1 MQPALCAPE
10 KAAGTAAVPVA
21 ELLCPAAAEP
31 EAEAAE
37 KLREMLQSIAQGGD
51 INATDD
57 DGQTALMLAA
67 AQNERL
73 VLCWLVAKGADVTLK
88 NKVGKTAQDLARTIA
103 QRELLDLSAKVTPR
117 GAKAPALKDDL
128 SLEKLALVV
137 RRSGNVNMKGMEAWA
152 LKRTNA
158 SDARLLFALG
168 LKGSGSAF
176 TLYTAIMQD
185 DVKAAEQLVRKN
197 PKLLKTALS
206 YAQSGE
212 MVRALVA
219 AGAKPK
225 NTDLHAALSKDVSV
239 ARELIAAGVPITTPI
254 PPGGDAEYNRILFH
268 VKNSDIV
275 DVLVQA
281 GEDPNDLNP
290 LRVALR
296 ERDLPLVRA
305 LLRNGAKADTNSIK
319 TLFAT
324 GTSENLNAPDGLSAI
339 DRFQDMPAL
348 FEELIKAGAEMQPDI
363 WWYIGLRLSTPHFHP
378 LYSTPQEREM
388 DVKIIRTILKLG
400 ITPPKDVLL
409 YFHSYHLQVKEQ
421 LRSIVHLLIDAG
433 ADPKAVSQGST
444 AAPPGTTTLMKVGLA
459 DAVLAQELI
468 DAGADPLARTRNGD
482 SALKNAVTPEV
493 VELLLSKGADRGD
506 LYFTRLRNPQ
516 NKVLI
521 DYLNKR
527 EAK

>member
-31 EAEAAE
+31 AAEATE

-73 VLCWLVAKGADVTLK
+73 ALCWLVAKGADVTLK

-117 GAKAPALKDDL
+117 GAKAPALKDAS

-152 LKRTNA
+152 LKRTDA
-158 SDARLLFALG
+158 DDARLLFALG

-176 TLYTAIMQD
+176 ALYTAIMKD

-225 NTDLHAALSKDVSV
+225 STDLHAALSKDVSV
-239 ARELIAAGVPITTPI
+239 ARELIAAGVPIITPI
-254 PPGGDAEYNRILFH
+254 PPGGDAEYNRILFY

-305 LLRNGAKADTNSIK
+305 LLRNGAKADSTAFEY
-319 TLFAT
+319 LFQI
-324 GTSENLNAPDGLSAI
+324 GTSEDLNAPDGLSVI

-348 FEELIKAGAEMQPDI
+348 FEELIKAGAEVQDNT
-363 WWYIGLRLSTPHFHP
+363 WWYIGFRLSTPHFHP

-388 DVKIIRTILKLG
+388 DVEIIRTILKLG
-400 ITPPKDVLL
+400 ITPPKNVLL
-409 YFHSYHLQVKEQ
+409 YFRSYHLEVKEQ

-444 AAPPGTTTLMKVGLA
+444 AAPSGTTTLMKVGLA

-468 DAGADPLARTRNGD
+468 DAGVDPLARTRNGD

-506 LYFTRLRNPQ
+506 LYFTRLRNPK

-521 DYLNKR
+521 DYLNKI